1 MEEKLWNVS
10 IANQYV
16 GTIWASSIEE
26 AWCRLEDRL
35 RYLVVGYRAV
45 PGWVILNRWVL
56 RRLSSPIEKE
66 LKGAFVLR
74 VAIYSDTGGTIM
86 LNHDEYQE
94 RLYELIYDDGAN
106 IISLFEDN
114 KKGEER

>member
-1 MEEKLWNVS
+1 MEGKFWNIS

-26 AWCRLEDRL
+26 VWRQIEDRL

-45 PGWVILNRWVL
+45 PGWVILNRWTL
-56 RRLSSPIEKE
+56 RQLSSPIKKE

-74 VAIYSDTGGTIM
+74 VAIYPDGNTAI
-86 LNHDEYQE
+86 NDYQE

-106 IISLFEDN
+106 IISLFEGITPRAGD
-114 KKGEER
+114 